1 MAKRKLGGLGRGLEA
16 LLSAEAD
23 EGREEPGARVVYLRV
38 EDIRPG
44 AHQPRRGFDED
55 RLEELAASIREHGV
69 VQPVVVRPVAEG
81 GYELVAGERRWR
93 ASARAGLRVI
103 PAVIRELSDRETLE
117 VGLIENLQRE
127 DLEPLEEAAAYRT
140 LIEEF
145 DLTQEE
151 LAQRV
156 GKSRSVITNSL
167 RLLTLPEAIKGY
179 LGEGQLSAGH
189 ARALLGLEDEEI
201 MLAVAHRVVERGLSV
216 RQTEE
221 LVRASKER
229 ETARAAVEEVGA
241 GGKREESDPV
251 QLWLK
256 DLEGQLR
263 DALGTKVMIKGKG
276 ERGRIVIE
284 YFASEDLERIAEAIA
299 GKCFT

>member
-16 LLSAEAD
+16 LLSVGDD
-23 EGREEPGARVVYLRV
+23 EGREEPGTRVVYLRV

-44 AHQPRRGFDED
+44 RHQPRRGFDEEK
-55 RLEELAASIREHGV
+55 LEELAASIREHGL
-69 VQPVVVRPVAEG
+69 VQPVVVRPTAEG

-103 PAVIRELSDRETLE
+103 PAVIRELSDRETME

-127 DLEPLEEAAAYRT
+127 DLEPLEEAAAYKT

-145 DLTQEE
+145 NLTQEE

-167 RLLTLPEAIKGY
+167 RLLTLPAEVKRLLEA
-179 LGEGQLSAGH
+179 GELSAGH
-189 ARALLGLEDEEI
+189 ARALLGLEDEDT
-201 MLAVAHRVVERGLSV
+201 MVALAQEVARRGLSV

-221 LVRASKER
+221 LVRASKEKGL
-229 ETARAAVEEVGA
+229 ARSRLGEADRKEKEAADPVRMWLRNVEE
-241 GGKREESDPV
+241 
-251 QLWLK
+251 
-256 DLEGQLR
+256 QLR
-263 DALGTKVMIKGKG
+263 EVLGTKVMIRGRG
-276 ERGRIVIE
+276 DRGRIIIE